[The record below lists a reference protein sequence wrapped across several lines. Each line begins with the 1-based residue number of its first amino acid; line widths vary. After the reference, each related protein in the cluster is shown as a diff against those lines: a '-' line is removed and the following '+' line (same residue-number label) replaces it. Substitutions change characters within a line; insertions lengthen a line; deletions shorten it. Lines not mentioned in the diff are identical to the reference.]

1 MSKMTELH
9 AHGQSIWL
17 DYIERGLITSGELKG
32 LISDGLLGLTSNPSL
47 FEKAIAESRAYDD
60 ELQKLAPSKL
70 DDIAIYE
77 ELAILDIQK
86 AADEFRS
93 AYAATHWRDGFVS
106 LEVSPELAHDTE
118 GTISEAR
125 RLWQRVA
132 RPNLMIKVPG
142 TKEGLPAIER
152 LISEGINVNVTLL
165 FSVSVYEEVARRY
178 IAGLAR
184 RAAAG
189 NDISS
194 IASVASFFVSRVD
207 TAVDALL
214 EKRLEQATPEQQA
227 DLKRLL
233 GKAAIANA
241 KLAYQRHFGLFSDA
255 EWNELVKQ
263 GAQTQRLLWAS
274 TGTKNKN
281 YNDVM
286 YLEEL
291 IGRDTVNT
299 VPPATLRAF
308 RDHGRIRDSLIEDL
322 PGARR
327 VIDSL
332 AELGIS
338 MSSVA
343 DNLLDEGEQQFLK
356 AFRKMLNAVSRSRQT
371 LPKASGSR

>member
-9 AHGQSIWL
+9 ARGQSIWL

-47 FEKAIAESRAYDD
+47 FEKAIAESREYDD

-70 DDIAIYE
+70 DDSAIYE

-86 AADEFRS
+86 AADEFHS
-93 AYAATHWRDGFVS
+93 AYAATHGRDGFVS
-106 LEVSPELAHDTE
+106 LEVSPELAHDTD

-142 TKEGLPAIER
+142 TPEGLPAIER

-178 IAGLAR
+178 SAGLAR

-214 EKRLEQATPEQQA
+214 EKRLEQAPPEQQA
-227 DLKRLL
+227 DLKQLL

-241 KLAYQRHFGLFSDA
+241 KLAYQRYFGLFSDVG
-255 EWNELVKQ
+255 WNELAKQ
-263 GAQTQRLLWAS
+263 GAKTQRLLWAS

-281 YNDVM
+281 YSDVM

-299 VPPATLRAF
+299 VPLATLHAF
-308 RDHGRIRDSLIEDL
+308 RDHGRIRDSLLEDL

-327 VIDSL
+327 AIDSL
-332 AELGIS
+332 AALGIS

-371 LPKASGSR
+371 LPKAAGSR